1 MRLAKIKYCEV
12 LYLRYQ
18 FIYNVMYSDMDI
30 SNVPTEI
37 AFILSYNIALLL
49 PVLCSIFTE
58 ATILGQN
65 GGDEAA
71 VKVRSSQVFG

>member
-1 MRLAKIKYCEV
+1 
-12 LYLRYQ
+12 
-18 FIYNVMYSDMDI
+18 MYSDMDI

-65 GGDEAA
+65 DGDKPA
-71 VKVRSSQVFG
+71 VKVRSSLLDEKEVDLWRLSSPT